1 MGFKYFSLR
10 FYPLIPLNCAKSQA
24 FYVVYSLKE
33 NMMMLWNKYNYNIL
47 YLTGINIEYGTFLFF
62 NYNNEQMDCNILFFA
77 IIAPA

>member
-1 MGFKYFSLR
+1 
-10 FYPLIPLNCAKSQA
+10 
-24 FYVVYSLKE
+24 
-33 NMMMLWNKYNYNIL
+33 MMLWNKYNYNIL